1 MYANGQGVTQDYKEA
16 AKWFRLGA
24 EQGNADAQYNLG
36 VMYENGQGVTRD
48 YLRAHMWFNLAA
60 SESSGELARNANISL
75 VTIAKRMTPAQIVQ
89 AQEMAKRCEAKNF
102 KNCD

>member
-1 MYANGQGVTQDYKEA
+1 
-16 AKWFRLGA
+16 
-24 EQGNADAQYNLG
+24 
-36 VMYENGQGVTRD
+36 MYENGQGVTRD

-75 VTIAKRMTPAQIVQ
+75 VTIAKSLTPAQVIQ
-89 AQEMAKRCEAKNF
+89 AQEMARQCEARSF